1 MAAHFLK
8 YREIGRRLVWT
19 GLLELASPC
28 HIGGADADATSD
40 RPLLRDGEGRPY
52 LPGST
57 LTGLLRAL
65 LTKMDG
71 GVAAQALFGA
81 TWSDSK
87 GKQARLLL
95 GDARIAQEGP
105 VPTELRDG
113 VAIEA
118 CSGVAAKNK
127 KYDLELLPVG
137 VHFRLCGQL
146 ELFGKPEQDESL
158 LRGLLRIL
166 LALENGQLMLGA
178 RTRRGFGETRLVA
191 GPEGYWQVEDYHLD
205 AAGWYAWLG
214 RKLHGLPEDWPQDW
228 PKDWPKVAPVAYRDT
243 ADLAKYLDVALP
255 PPPETKDFSVTLNL
269 KLAGSLLVGSE
280 GHDPDQPDR
289 SHLQRLRWQ
298 DGVPALESVLPA
310 TSLGGVLRHRCRR
323 IALTLAGQSGKQD
336 AGDRLVCEMF
346 GPAEIRHDEKSWASR
361 VTVREACIEGG
372 KPLRHTRVRIDP
384 WTGGAKES
392 LLFTED
398 AQYGGEVKLELCLQT
413 SDEDWAEPARALLL
427 LALRDLVS
435 GELTVGAE
443 GGVGRGRLQP
453 LPNKPFAVVTAPS
466 VKLYLQDDGTVRCEP
481 ATAFQAEFS
490 ALRRYLGIGDSQ

>member
-28 HIGGADADATSD
+28 HLGGADADATSD

-52 LPGST
+52 LPGAT

-65 LTKMDG
+65 LTRIDQD
-71 GVAAQALFGA
+71 AAQALFGA
-81 TWSDSK
+81 TWSDPE

-95 GDARIAQEGP
+95 GDAPIEQAGS
-105 VPTELRDG
+105 VSTELRDG

-118 CSGVAAKNK
+118 CSGVAEKNK

-137 VHFRLCGQL
+137 VRFRLRGQL

-166 LALENGQLMLGA
+166 LALENGQLVLGA
-178 RTRRGFGETRLVA
+178 RTRRGFGETRLTA
-191 GPEGYWQVEDYHLD
+191 GPEGYWQVEDYPLD
-205 AAGWYAWLG
+205 TPAGWYAWLG
-214 RKLHGLPEDWPQDW
+214 RKLHGLPEDWP
-228 PKDWPKVAPVAYRDT
+228 KDWPTVTPVIYRG
-243 ADLAKYLDVALP
+243 AAALAKYLKVVLP
-255 PPPETKDFSVTLNL
+255 QSTETGDFSVILNL

-289 SHLQRLRWQ
+289 SHLQRLRWRN
-298 DGVPALESVLPA
+298 GASTLESVLPA
-310 TSLGGVLRHRCRR
+310 TSLGGVLRHRCQR
-323 IALTLAGQSGKQD
+323 IALTLAGQAGKQD
-336 AGDRLVCEMF
+336 AAGRLVGEMF
-346 GPAEIRHDEKSWASR
+346 GPAQIRTNQKAWASR
-361 VTVREACIEGG
+361 VTIREACIEGG

-398 AQYGGEVKLELCLQT
+398 AQYGGKVKLELRLRAN
-413 SDEDWAEPARALLL
+413 DEDWAEPARALLL
-427 LALRDLVS
+427 LALRDLAA

-443 GGVGRGRLQP
+443 SGVGRGRLQA
-453 LPNKPFAVVTAPS
+453 LRDKPFAIVTEPP
-466 VKLYLQDDGTVRCEP
+466 VKLYLQGDGTVRCEP
-481 ATAFQAEFS
+481 ATAFQAEFC
-490 ALRRYLGIGDSQ
+490 ALRRYLGSGDGQ

>member
-28 HIGGADADATSD
+28 HLGGADADATSD

-65 LTKMDG
+65 LTDVDKD
-71 GVAAQALFGA
+71 AAQALFGA
-81 TWSDSK
+81 NWGDPE

-95 GDARIAQEGP
+95 GDARIAREGP

-137 VHFRLCGQL
+137 VRFRLRGQL

-166 LALENGQLMLGA
+166 LALENGQLALGA
-178 RTRRGFGETRLVA
+178 RTRRGFGETRLMA
-191 GPEGYWQVEDYHLD
+191 GPEGYWQVEDYRLD
-205 AAGWYAWLG
+205 TPAGWYSWLG
-214 RKLHGLPEDWPQDW
+214 RQLHGPPEDWPKDW
-228 PKDWPKVAPVAYRDT
+228 PEDWPKVAPVAYRDT
-243 ADLAKYLDVALP
+243 AALAQYLEMDLPQSTA
-255 PPPETKDFSVTLNL
+255 TRDFNVTLNL

-289 SHLQRLRWQ
+289 SHLQRLCWQ
-298 DGVPALESVLPA
+298 DGVPTLESVLPA

-323 IALTLAGQSGKQD
+323 IALTLGGQAGKQD
-336 AGDRLVCEMF
+336 AADRLVGEMF

-361 VTVREACIEGG
+361 IAIREACIEGG

-384 WTGGAKES
+384 WTGGAVES

-398 AQYGGEVKLELCLQT
+398 AQYGGEVRLELRLQA
-413 SDEDWAEPARALLL
+413 SNEDWAGPARALLL
-427 LALRDLVS
+427 LALRDLAA

-443 GGVGRGRLQP
+443 SGVGRGRLQP
-453 LPNKPFAVVTAPS
+453 LPGKPFAIVTEPS

-481 ATAFQAEFS
+481 ATAFQAEFN
-490 ALRRYLGIGDSQ
+490 ALRRYLGIGDDQ